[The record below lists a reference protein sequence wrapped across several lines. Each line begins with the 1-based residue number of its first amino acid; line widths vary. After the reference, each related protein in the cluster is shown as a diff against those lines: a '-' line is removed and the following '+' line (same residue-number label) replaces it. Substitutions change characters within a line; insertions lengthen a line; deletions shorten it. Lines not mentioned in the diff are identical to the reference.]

1 MKKQIKYICECCGVD
16 YDREEDAKRCEA
28 SHIKPVKIVK
38 ADYEYRFS
46 EMPNTPVSVTNTQAA
61 RKSPTPFTKPKSRG
75 DPRGIMLPEIGR
87 AHV

>member
-46 EMPNTPVSVTNTQAA
+46 EMPNTPVSVTVKFENGMEREYVA
-61 RKSPTPFTKPKSRG
+61 K
-75 DPRGIMLPEIGR
+75 GR
-87 AHV
+87 M

>member
-16 YDREEDAKRCEA
+16 YDREEDAKKCEA

-46 EMPNTPVSVTNTQAA
+46 EMPNTPVSVTVKFENGMEREYFA
-61 RKSPTPFTKPKSRG
+61 K
-75 DPRGIMLPEIGR
+75 GR
-87 AHV
+87 V

>member
-46 EMPNTPVSVTNTQAA
+46 EMPNTPVSVTVKFENGVEREYFA
-61 RKSPTPFTKPKSRG
+61 K
-75 DPRGIMLPEIGR
+75 GR
-87 AHV
+87 V